1 MTESQVQA
9 FENLARNYR
18 FDFQRRHSHKVAA
31 LAASVFD
38 QLQIRNLLRHLHI
51 PERRTLIAA
60 CYAHG
65 IGGHGEVPAEEPALP
80 PDNRPALAQGDPGL
94 SSFETVRTLLKNPPA
109 QLQREPLSAVDRSAF
124 LYAILWHN
132 VSSTYLVDDEPLVDR
147 FYAHATAGILRLADA
162 LDSPLRPAVG
172 DVRIVSSADYLRL
185 LLRTTDTLEDEIP
198 AAQDQSDILESVTGK
213 RIVVQEIVD
222 R

>member
-1 MTESQVQA
+1 MTELQVQA

-18 FDFQRRHSHKVAA
+18 FDFERRHSHKVAA
-31 LAASVFD
+31 LAASIFD
-38 QLQIRNLLRHLHI
+38 QLQIRNLLGHLHI
-51 PERRTLIAA
+51 PERRTLVAA
-60 CYAHG
+60 CYAHA
-65 IGGHGEVPAEEPALP
+65 IGGHGQVPGEASALLS
-80 PDNRPALAQGDPGL
+80 DNRPVLAQSDRGL
-94 SSFETVRTLLKNPPA
+94 VSFETLRTLLKNPPA

-132 VSSTYLVDDEPLVDR
+132 ASNTYVVDDEPLVDR

-198 AAQDQSDILESVTGK
+198 SAQERSDILESVTGK
-213 RIVVQEIVD
+213 RMVVQEIVD